1 MFWALEQRRKWRERW
16 RQEARAEGLAKG
28 RAAARAEMKPHLE
41 RVARE
46 KGIALA
52 ELLPPDPP

>member
-1 MFWALEQRRKWRERW
+1 MLKFWALEQRSKWRERW
-16 RQEARAEGLAKG
+16 RQEVRSEVH
-28 RAAARAEMKPHLE
+28 AEMKPHLE

-52 ELLPPDPP
+52 ELLSPDPQ